1 MTHAFTRRRPPRTV
15 AGVLAAAALTGLA
28 SLPAVAVAAEPDLG
42 IGPLAPVTGAQ
53 PGSGVDMPFSVL
65 NKGTEEIGK
74 VWVTYSVTR
83 GLDTA
88 ETYSNCLY
96 STQPAADEEPE
107 RQVAVCAIEQ
117 PLKPGVVYAPERP
130 LGLRARADALR
141 DKVSMSVEASEDGPS
156 DGAPGTGG
164 PLELIERGPATEG
177 DRASHEEAY
186 VSTEVASENTADFAL
201 TGAGLKGEVG
211 DEVTAKVTFVNEGP
225 AWVYR
230 DLGRSAATVD
240 VRIPPGTTVV
250 KAHDFCT
257 PVTPTHYNCGTS
269 QSWVYEKRGETYP
282 FVLRIDKAVEGATGK
297 ISFAGEARPFDG
309 NAANDTAAIMIDA
322 GGATGGSSSGGSSTG
337 GTSAGG
343 SASTGGAVASGGS
356 TSGGP
361 DAASGGSASSSA
373 TGGSTTGGSGTP
385 TTGGGLAATGSDAA
399 LPVLGASAAALLA
412 GGGIFY
418 AVRRR
423 TAAGD

>member
-1 MTHAFTRRRPPRTV
+1 MTHVSTRRRPSRTA

-65 NKGTEEIGK
+65 NKGAEEVGK

-83 GLDTA
+83 GIDTA

-96 STQPAADEEPE
+96 SKQPAADEEPE
-107 RQVAVCAIEQ
+107 RQVAECAIEQ
-117 PLKPGVVYAPERP
+117 PLEPGVVYAPERP

-141 DKVSMSVEASEDGPS
+141 DKASMSIEASEQGPS
-156 DGAPGTGG
+156 DGAPGTGA
-164 PLELIERGPATEG
+164 PLELIEKGPATAG
-177 DRASHEEAY
+177 DRASHDEAY
-186 VSTEVASENTADFAL
+186 VSTEVASQNTADFAL
-201 TGAGLKGEVG
+201 TGAELKGEVG
-211 DEVTAKVTFVNEGP
+211 DKVTATVKFVNEGP

-230 DLGRSAATVD
+230 DLGQSVATVD

-250 KAHDFCT
+250 KAHDFCS
-257 PVTPTHYNCGTS
+257 PVTPTHYSCGTS

-309 NAANDTAAIMIDA
+309 NAANDTAAIVIDA
-322 GGATGGSSSGGSSTG
+322 GGTTGGSSSGGSAAEGS
-337 GTSAGG
+337 SAGG
-343 SASTGGAVASGGS
+343 SASTGGAAASGGS
-356 TSGGP
+356 TSGGS
-361 DAASGGSASSSA
+361 DTASGGSASSSA
-373 TGGSTTGGSGTP
+373 TGGSTGGSGTR
-385 TTGGGLAATGSDAA
+385 TTAGGLAATGSDAA
-399 LPVLGASAAALLA
+399 LPVLGAAAALLA

-423 TAAGD
+423 TAAGH